1 LSLDPHYKKTGFRAE
16 IQFEV
21 LRRLHQT
28 PQISQRALAKDLGVG
43 LGTINFC
50 FQMLV
55 EKGLVKIQNFSQSKN
70 KLRYAYLLTPAG
82 VAEKSKLTA
91 EFLKRKVTEYE
102 MLQVEIE
109 ALKDDEFYN
118 SKVVKDLANFKREAD
133 VIIANRNTDALADV
147 ADKVYTRDLFGSD
160 S

>member
-1 LSLDPHYKKTGFRAE
+1 MSLVSPIQKSAGFQEE

-28 PQISQRALAKDLGVG
+28 PQVSQRTLSKDLGVG

-50 FQMLV
+50 FQALV
-55 EKGLVKIQNFSQSKN
+55 EKGLVKMQNFSQSKS

-82 VAEKSKLTA
+82 VAAKSKLTA
-91 EFLKRKVTEYE
+91 EFLSRKVAEYE
-102 MLQVEIE
+102 SLQAEISV
-109 ALKDDEFYN
+109 LKHELDFD
-118 SKVVKDLANFKREAD
+118 RC
-133 VIIANRNTDALADV
+133 
-147 ADKVYTRDLFGSD
+147 GSRGPQG

>member
-1 LSLDPHYKKTGFRAE
+1 LSLVSPLQKLAGFQKE

-28 PQISQRALAKDLGVG
+28 PQVSQRALAKDLGVG

-50 FQMLV
+50 FQALV
-55 EKGLVKIQNFSQSKN
+55 EKGLVKMQNFSQSNN

-91 EFLKRKVTEYE
+91 EFLRRKVAEYE
-102 MLQVEIE
+102 TLQVEIE
-109 ALKDDEFYN
+109 TLKAEIN
-118 SKVVKDLANFKREAD
+118 SVKDCQQ
-133 VIIANRNTDALADV
+133 
-147 ADKVYTRDLFGSD
+147 
-160 S
+160 

>member
-1 LSLDPHYKKTGFRAE
+1 MDGFQEE

-28 PQISQRALAKDLGVG
+28 PQVSQRALAKDLGVG

-50 FQMLV
+50 FQALV
-55 EKGLVKIQNFSQSKN
+55 EKGLVKMQNFSQSKN

-91 EFLKRKVTEYE
+91 EFLRRKVAEYE
-102 MLQVEIE
+102 TLQAEIE
-109 ALKDDEFYN
+109 ALKSELEF
-118 SKVVKDLANFKREAD
+118 DGCFARR
-133 VIIANRNTDALADV
+133 RN
-147 ADKVYTRDLFGSD
+147 GP
-160 S
+160 

>member
-1 LSLDPHYKKTGFRAE
+1 MAGFQEE

-28 PQISQRALAKDLGVG
+28 PQVSQRALAKDLGVG

-50 FQMLV
+50 FQALV
-55 EKGLVKIQNFSQSKN
+55 EKGLVKMQNFSQSKN

-91 EFLKRKVTEYE
+91 EFLRRKVAEYE
-102 MLQVEIE
+102 ALQAEIE
-109 ALKDDEFYN
+109 TLKAEIN
-118 SKVVKDLANFKREAD
+118 SSK
-133 VIIANRNTDALADV
+133 
-147 ADKVYTRDLFGSD
+147 GGQQ
-160 S
+160 